1 MAKSFNLSIITP
13 DKIAYE
19 GKAVSLVVPA
29 ALGYLGVLADHRP
42 LIANV
47 VSGKI
52 TLTEES
58 GKTLTFHYKDKGFL
72 EVLKNNV
79 TLLLN
84 SANIS

>member
-42 LIANV
+42 L
-47 VSGKI
+47 VSNIVNGKI
-52 TLTEES
+52 TLTEGS
-58 GKTLTFHYKDKGFL
+58 GKMLTFHCKSKGFL

-79 TLLLN
+79 TIILN
-84 SANIS
+84 QDE